1 MSKYCLKGTTGNNPR
16 MDKWDRMILKSFY
29 AEPTW
34 WSGHEPARGCGWR
47 TGREIRGRIRTHR
60 CKEISQQ
67 IPLIH
72 MLTKKKIETKIE
84 FLYDPGIPL
93 LVIYSK
99 EVNVCAQIDICI
111 PIEIS
116 FTIIARRQNEVKG
129 PLMNTPIQWNT
140 APPSTDTS

>member
-72 MLTKKKIETKIE
+72 MLTKKK
-84 FLYDPGIPL
+84 
-93 LVIYSK
+93 
-99 EVNVCAQIDICI
+99 N
-111 PIEIS
+111 
-116 FTIIARRQNEVKG
+116 
-129 PLMNTPIQWNT
+129 
-140 APPSTDTS
+140 